1 MENSR
6 NNVLTTSQTIV
17 IIVGSMLGIGILSL
31 PANLSKI
38 AHNDG

>member
-31 PANLSKI
+31 SQ
-38 AHNDG
+38 